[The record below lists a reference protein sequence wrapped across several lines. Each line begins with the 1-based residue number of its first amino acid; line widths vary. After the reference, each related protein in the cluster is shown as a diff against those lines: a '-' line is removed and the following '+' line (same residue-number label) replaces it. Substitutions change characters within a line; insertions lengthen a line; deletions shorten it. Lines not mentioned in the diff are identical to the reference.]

1 MIDFLMI
8 ATRSTKRGVIEIY
21 PKFIIKR
28 SSDLMIRGGDFYAIW
43 IEERGLW
50 STDEQDALQL
60 IDCELDRY
68 AKENSQYVDANIK
81 ILNMWD
87 SESGMIDSWHK
98 YCQKQ
103 MRDSFHMLDEKLI
116 FSNTITNKK
125 DYASKKLN
133 YPLGAGDLSAYNK
146 LMSVLYSEEERH
158 KIDYASKKL
167 NYPLE
172 AGDLSAYEKLM
183 STLYSEEERHK
194 IEWAIGSIVSG
205 ESKKLQKFMVLYGA
219 AGTGKS
225 TVLNIIQHLFE
236 GYYSVFDAKSLGS
249 SNNSFALE
257 AFKSNPLVAIQ
268 HDGDLSKIEDN
279 TRLNSLVSHEL
290 MTVNEKFK
298 STYSNRFKCFLF
310 MGTNKPVKIT
320 DAKSGLIRRLIDVSP
335 TGEKL
340 NSKEY
345 NTIIKQID
353 FELGAIAYHCQKV
366 YLTNPNMYDDYIP
379 TTMLG
384 ASNDFYNFII
394 DSYYVFKKENG
405 TTLKAAWEMYKT
417 YCDEA
422 KVSFLFPQRIFKEEL
437 KNYFQE
443 YKERF
448 NFDDGRRVRSYY
460 IGFLTEK
467 FDKKKEEEKKQ
478 MNREKKKHHS
488 EK

>member
-8 ATRSTKRGVIEIY
+8 STRSTKRGIIEIY
-21 PKFIIKR
+21 PKFIVR
-28 SSDLMIRGGDFYAIW
+28 TSSDLMIRGGDFYAIW

-60 IDCELDRY
+60 IDRELDRY
-68 AKENSQYVDANIK
+68 AEKNRQSFDSNIK
-81 ILNMWD
+81 VLHMWD
-87 SESGMIDSWHK
+87 AESGMIDRWHK

-116 FSNTITNKK
+116 FSNTPTDKK
-125 DYASKKLN
+125 
-133 YPLGAGDLSAYNK
+133 
-146 LMSVLYSEEERH
+146 
-158 KIDYASKKL
+158 DYASKKL

-172 AGDLSAYEKLM
+172 AGDLSAYDKLM
-183 STLYSEEERHK
+183 SVLYSEEERHK
-194 IEWAIGSIVSG
+194 IEWAIGSVVSG

-225 TVLNIIQHLFE
+225 TVLNIIQQLFE

-340 NSKEY
+340 DPKDY
-345 NTIIKQID
+345 KAIVKQID
-353 FELGAIAYHCQKV
+353 FELGAIAYHCQEV
-366 YLTNPNMYDDYIP
+366 YLASPGEYDDYIP
-379 TTMLG
+379 ITMLG

-394 DSYYVFKKENG
+394 DSYHVFKKEDG

-417 YCDEA
+417 YCD
-422 KVSFLFPQRIFKEEL
+422 
-437 KNYFQE
+437 
-443 YKERF
+443 
-448 NFDDGRRVRSYY
+448 
-460 IGFLTEK
+460 
-467 FDKKKEEEKKQ
+467 
-478 MNREKKKHHS
+478 
-488 EK
+488 